1 MDTERI
7 SKPDLATRRLTL
19 RCLRP
24 RHAPELFDAVDE
36 SRHKLRSW
44 LPWVD
49 ATETFKDTEAFIRRI
64 SRSPGAVA
72 WGIWDGQRVCG
83 TIGLH
88 EILRQQGTATLGY
101 WIRTSCEGRGH
112 ATEASAAVLLWAFDC
127 LRLERVSVQ
136 VAPGNEASLQ
146 VMDKLGFVREGVAR
160 SAQMVPA
167 RRQRLDWI
175 TAGMIRKDLRRGR
188 RTLVSL
194 CGVRRP
200 WVD

>member
-1 MDTERI
+1 VDTARI
-7 SKPDLATRRLTL
+7 SKPNLTTRQLALRR
-19 RCLRP
+19 LRP
-24 RHAPELFDAVDE
+24 RDASGLFTAVDE
-36 SRHKLRSW
+36 SRRKLRLW

-49 ATETFKDTEAFIRRI
+49 ATQTPDDTEAFIRRV
-64 SRSPGAVA
+64 SRSPRAVV
-72 WGIWDGQRVCG
+72 WGIWEDARICG

-112 ATEASAAVLLWAFDC
+112 ATEASAAVLLWAFDF
-127 LRLERVSVQ
+127 LHLERVSVQ
-136 VAPGNEASLQ
+136 VAPGNAASLQ

-194 CGVRRP
+194 CGIRRP